1 MKSIITTTLVL
12 FLLNPL
18 LHNQI
23 FAQTPPSC
31 VITYPHTNAYYQE
44 GSDMMIRVYA
54 KGIGGTTPG
63 SDVVKV
69 EFFIDDQLVH
79 ETSENVSGSYSFVW
93 KNLEVGSYRITARAT
108 NKNSISFTSAG
119 ALVNVGTRD
128 MAKPGLSAGKG
139 KYIGNIISHLS
150 PESDY
155 LSYWNGVTAENAS
168 KWGSVEPYQGM
179 MNWTNSDMVYNYA
192 KDNNLSYRYHAI
204 AWGSQ
209 YPSWIEP
216 LSNDVAAFRAAI
228 ENYMAQIALRYPY
241 IDQVDVLNENLYLNT
256 YNGQEHAAGSPYFRK
271 GLGGE
276 GETGY
281 DWVIWLF
288 QKAREY
294 FPNSRLVMNDFELEA
309 NYAGMDEM
317 LAVVKVLRD
326 RGLIDGFGT
335 QAHHFNLDWMA
346 NDPSKIGSS
355 LDRMAQSGLPIY
367 VTELDMKGND
377 NNENSQLNSY
387 KNIFP
392 VYWNHPAVA
401 GITLWGY
408 IEGRTWSKGTGLLN
422 SNRTKRSAMLWLED
436 YVSSLPNLGYPHG
449 GGVGT
454 GIEDVLGN
462 EGFDGQ
468 KWTVSPNPFSSQ
480 IKVKNIFDANQNAK
494 YQVLNINGQL
504 LAEGLLDEQALIS
517 LDYLV
522 AGVYFLR
529 LENNKEL
536 STIKLIKKKFSYL

>member
-1 MKSIITTTLVL
+1 
-12 FLLNPL
+12 
-18 LHNQI
+18 
-23 FAQTPPSC
+23 
-31 VITYPHTNAYYQE
+31 
-44 GSDMMIRVYA
+44 MIRVYA
-54 KGIGGTTPG
+54 KGIGGTTTS

-79 ETSENVSGSYSFVW
+79 ETSGNVSGSYSFVW

-119 ALVNVGTRD
+119 ALVNVGTRA
-128 MAKPGLSAGKG
+128 MAKTGLSAGKG

-192 KDNNLSYRYHAI
+192 KNNNLSYRYHAI

-228 ENYMAQIALRYPY
+228 ENYMAEIADRYLY

-271 GLGGE
+271 GLGGA

-294 FPNSRLVMNDFELEA
+294 FPNSRLVMNDFELEG
-309 NYAGMDEM
+309 NYAGLDEM

-335 QAHHFNLDWMA
+335 QAHHFNLDRLA

-367 VTELDMKGND
+367 VTELDMKGKD

-408 IEGRTWSKGTGLLN
+408 IEGRTWSGGTGLLN

-436 YVSSLPNLGYPHG
+436 YVSALPNLGYPHG

-454 GIEDVLGN
+454 GIEDIIRN

-504 LAEGLLDEQALIS
+504 LAEGLLDEQVLIS

-536 STIKLIKKKFSYL
+536 STIKLIKK

>member
-1 MKSIITTTLVL
+1 
-12 FLLNPL
+12 
-18 LHNQI
+18 
-23 FAQTPPSC
+23 
-31 VITYPHTNAYYQE
+31 
-44 GSDMMIRVYA
+44 
-54 KGIGGTTPG
+54 
-63 SDVVKV
+63 
-69 EFFIDDQLVH
+69 
-79 ETSENVSGSYSFVW
+79 
-93 KNLEVGSYRITARAT
+93 
-108 NKNSISFTSAG
+108 
-119 ALVNVGTRD
+119 
-128 MAKPGLSAGKG
+128 
-139 KYIGNIISHLS
+139 
-150 PESDY
+150 
-155 LSYWNGVTAENAS
+155 
-168 KWGSVEPYQGM
+168 
-179 MNWTNSDMVYNYA
+179 
-192 KDNNLSYRYHAI
+192 NNLSYRYHAI

-392 VYWNHPAVA
+392 VY
-401 GITLWGY
+401 
-408 IEGRTWSKGTGLLN
+408 
-422 SNRTKRSAMLWLED
+422 
-436 YVSSLPNLGYPHG
+436 
-449 GGVGT
+449 
-454 GIEDVLGN
+454 
-462 EGFDGQ
+462 
-468 KWTVSPNPFSSQ
+468 
-480 IKVKNIFDANQNAK
+480 
-494 YQVLNINGQL
+494 
-504 LAEGLLDEQALIS
+504 
-517 LDYLV
+517 
-522 AGVYFLR
+522 
-529 LENNKEL
+529 
-536 STIKLIKKKFSYL
+536 